1 MMTVNRVP
9 LRLLLSVALVSTG
22 YARANDRFTPVRN
35 AIATHLSQTNTPSI
49 VVAVSR
55 GSTVVW
61 EEAFGLAD
69 REKRI
74 AATPSTM
81 YSLASDTKPLT
92 AAGLMTLV
100 QAGKIALDAPVNDYL
115 GSARVVAHIGDAN
128 DATVRRIGNHSAGLP
143 EHYSFFYANEPWRRP
158 SADESI
164 RDYGGLFT
172 PPGEHYEYSN
182 LGYGILD
189 YVIARA
195 SREPFADY
203 MREAVFLPLAMQRTT
218 METNDAAFS
227 PYEAVRYGDDG
238 MPIPLYETDHDGA
251 SAGWSSADDM
261 LRFGMF
267 NLKMR
272 LPNQAPILTDAS
284 IDAMHEPT
292 VDEGNGNGDGYGLG
306 WETRYRS
313 GYRLVEHTGDMPGA
327 AAVLRT
333 VPEQGVVVVVLSN
346 AEDFQFVNAIANQ
359 ILGILLPDWHVP
371 PTQADQPPTPFVP
384 SAALAGRWTGSV
396 AIPSGELPMTLDI
409 LASGGVHVRFDDG
422 REAVVMHPRLTD
434 DGYFR
439 GSAAGDLKIP
449 DAVRRPYTVGFRLKL
464 RDDGRLTGE
473 VTARADQRGVI
484 ATDGWWPSSAQ
495 SAPPKR
501 VQARGF
507 VLAYWVDLHRQRC
520 RCAGGVR

>member
-1 MMTVNRVP
+1 MIVKRLP
-9 LRLLLSVALVSTG
+9 LNVILSAALVATG
-22 YARANDRFTPVRN
+22 YARADDRFTPVRD
-35 AIATHLSQTNTPSI
+35 AIVTHLSQTNTPSV

-55 GSTVVW
+55 GSTVLW

-69 REKRI
+69 REKHI
-74 AATPSTM
+74 AATPNTM

-100 QAGKIALDAPVNDYL
+100 QAGRIALDAPVNDYL
-115 GSARVVAHIGDAN
+115 GSAKVVAHIGDAN

-143 EHYSFFYANEPWRRP
+143 EHYSFFYANEPWRKP

-189 YVIARA
+189 SVITRA

-203 MREAVFLPLAMQRTT
+203 MREAVFQPLAMKRTT
-218 METNDAAFS
+218 IGGNDASFS

-251 SAGWSSADDM
+251 SAGWSSADDL

-267 NLKMR
+267 NLKLH

-284 IDAMHEPT
+284 IDAMHKPT

-306 WETRYRS
+306 WETRFRS

-346 AEDFQFVNAIANQ
+346 AEDFQFVDGIANQ
-359 ILGILLPDWHVP
+359 ILGLVLPDWHVP
-371 PTQADQPPTPFVP
+371 PAQPNQPPTPFTP
-384 SAALAGRWTGSV
+384 SAALVGRWTGSV
-396 AIPSGELPMTLDI
+396 AIPRAELPMTLDM
-409 LASGGVHVRFDDG
+409 LASGSVLVRFGDG
-422 REAVVMHPRLTD
+422 QEAVVAHPRLSE

-439 GSAAGDLKIP
+439 GSATGDLRIP
-449 DAVRRPYTVGFRLKL
+449 AALRRPYTVGFRLKL
-464 RDDGRLTGE
+464 RDDGSLTGE

-484 ATDGWWPSSAQ
+484 DTDGWWPSSAGD
-495 SAPPKR
+495 PPKR

-507 VLAYWVDLHRQRC
+507 VLAYWVDLHRQ
-520 RCAGGVR
+520 

>member
-1 MMTVNRVP
+1 VP
-9 LRLLLSVALVSTG
+9 LHLILSVALVATG
-22 YARANDRFTPVRN
+22 HARADDRFTPVRE
-35 AIATHLSQTNTPSI
+35 AIAAHLSQTNTPSI

-55 GSTVVW
+55 GSTVLW

-74 AATPSTM
+74 AATPNTM

-92 AAGLMTLV
+92 ATGLMTLV

-115 GSARVVAHIGDAN
+115 GSAKVVAHIGDAN

-143 EHYSFFYANEPWRRP
+143 EHYSFFYANEPWHKP

-164 RDYGGLFT
+164 RDCGGLFT

-189 YVIARA
+189 YVIARV
-195 SREPFADY
+195 SREPFAEY
-203 MREAVFLPLAMQRTT
+203 MRQAVFLPLGMTRTT
-218 METNDAAFS
+218 IGSNDAFS
-227 PYEAVRYGDDG
+227 AYEAVRYGDDG

-251 SAGWSSADDM
+251 SGGWSSADDL

-267 NLKMR
+267 NLKMH

-284 IDAMHEPT
+284 IDVMHEPT

-346 AEDFQFVNAIANQ
+346 AEDFDFVDSVANQ
-359 ILGILLPDWHVP
+359 ILGIVLSNWRLPP
-371 PTQADQPPTPFVP
+371 PQADQPPVAFMPPAAFV
-384 SAALAGRWTGSV
+384 GRWTGNV
-396 AIPSGELPMTLDI
+396 AIPSALLPVVLDI
-409 LASGGVHVRFDDG
+409 PASGDVRVRFGDG
-422 REAVVMHPRLTD
+422 QEVVVTHPRLTK

-439 GSAAGDLKIP
+439 GSAAGDLRIP
-449 DAVRRPYTVGFRLKL
+449 GGLRRPYTVGFRLKL
-464 RDDGRLTGE
+464 RDSDHFTGE
-473 VTARADQRGVI
+473 ITARADQRGVI
-484 ATDGWWPSSAQ
+484 STDGWWPSFTNGD
-495 SAPPKR
+495 PPDR
-501 VQARGF
+501 VQARAF
-507 VLAYWVDLHRQRC
+507 VLAYWTDLHR
-520 RCAGGVR
+520 